1 MATCR
6 EEATAAQPLQGTCT
20 FPQDPEQRVW
30 KQRLHPAEMRGEAG
44 SMFPA
49 PDTAWVLEDSIP
61 HSASLQATHTS
72 PAILDLLT
80 GFLGGR
86 SCQLSPSTPR
96 TQRAA
101 FDGMGM
107 EKGGE
112 MMNSNPVGLLPFA
125 PSYL

>member
-1 MATCR
+1 MATCW
-6 EEATAAQPLQGTCT
+6 EEATAAQPLQGPCT
-20 FPQDPEQRVW
+20 FPQDPEQRAW

-44 SMFPA
+44 SVFPA

-61 HSASLQATHTS
+61 HSASLQATPTS
-72 PAILDLLT
+72 PAILNLLT

-86 SCQLSPSTPR
+86 SCQLSPSTPG

-112 MMNSNPVGLLPFA
+112 MMNSRQAGLLPIA
-125 PSYL
+125 PS